1 MALIVPNDSEI
12 LLLQYIVNS
21 TNTDGTAPT
30 ATVATYSSGNRVL
43 HLFTNNLTPAETT
56 TIGAVTEAT
65 ASGYASITL
74 LGTAWSIGTDGG
86 GVTTASYSEVT
97 FTFTTAVT
105 CYGYYITTSASYSG
119 GVKLLWLERFT
130 GAPFQLP
137 SGGGQIAITPKVS
150 LE

>member
-1 MALIVPNDSEI
+1 MALVVPNDSEI

-21 TNTDGTAPT
+21 TNTDGTLPS
-30 ATVATYSSGNRVL
+30 ATVSTYSGGNRVL
-43 HLFTNNLTPAETT
+43 HLFTNNATPQETT
-56 TIGAVTEAT
+56 TLGGITEAT
-65 ASGYASITL
+65 AAGYAAVTL
-74 LGTAWSIGTDGG
+74 LGTSWSIGTDGG
-86 GVTTASYSEVT
+86 GVTTASYSEIT

-105 CYGYYITTSASYSG
+105 CYGYYITTSSTYSG

-130 GAPFQLP
+130 GAPFILP